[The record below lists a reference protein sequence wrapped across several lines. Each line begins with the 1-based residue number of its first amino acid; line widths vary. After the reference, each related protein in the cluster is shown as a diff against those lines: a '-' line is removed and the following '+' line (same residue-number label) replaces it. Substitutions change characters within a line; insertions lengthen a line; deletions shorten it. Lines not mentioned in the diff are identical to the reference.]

1 MAHELLRLTEKLYN
15 TPHLVTQE
23 SLDNILTFLKERN
36 TGASLVRPRNK
47 QRMDDWEEE
56 DGDGG
61 GGCEVCYNQD
71 TGVGVIEIE
80 GPLTDKKIDY
90 NPMCGGEESC
100 SYEGIIE
107 QGQALADMGATTIV
121 LQIDSGGGE
130 AYGCFE
136 SANELRKVCDDYGI
150 KLITYVDGNA
160 CSAAYAWA
168 CIADEIILNPYA
180 EVGSVGVVV
189 SLMNNTKALEK
200 MGIQRTFVYAGDN
213 KIPFS
218 PDGEFKDEFIAD
230 IQRKVDST
238 YNDFVKHVSGYTGLS
253 IEAVKSTQAAVYMA
267 DEAISLGMA
276 DKVMSRIDFA
286 NYLADIIETKRN
298 PNMGLRKLLGM
309 DESVK
314 VEASEVEAKAEAAIQ
329 AAQEEK
335 AALLAEFEAF
345 KLNAENMAK
354 ELAAKA
360 EALEAANAEKA
371 KALAEAKTNE
381 RKRLLT
387 DIVGSAKADAMFA
400 SIESLNDEAYNAV
413 LSVLNVQEKVLEQ
426 SDAFKE
432 LGVTGNESDEKPVDR
447 VAALLQAEFASKAK

>member
-1 MAHELLRLTEKLYN
+1 MAHKLLRLTERLYN
-15 TPHLVTQE
+15 IPHLVTQE

-36 TGASLVRPRNK
+36 TGTMLVK
-47 QRMDDWEEE
+47 QKMDDGE
-56 DGDGG
+56 GG
-61 GGCEVCYNQD
+61 EYGNGSDEVCYNPD

-90 NPMCGGEESC
+90 SPMCGGDESC
-100 SYEGIIE
+100 SYEGILD
-107 QGQALADMGATTIV
+107 QGNMLAEMGATTIV

-136 SANELRKVCDDYGI
+136 SANELKSICDEKGI

-189 SLMNNTKALEK
+189 SLMNNAKQLEK
-200 MGIQRTFVYAGDN
+200 MGIQRTYVYAGES
-213 KIPFS
+213 KIPFT
-218 PDGEFKDEFIAD
+218 PDGEFREEFIAD

-238 YNDFVKHVSGYTGLS
+238 YNDFVAHVSKYTGLS
-253 IEAVKSTQAAVYMA
+253 VDAVKKTQAASYMA
-267 DEAISLGMA
+267 DEAVSNGMA

-314 VEASEVEAKAEAAIQ
+314 VEASEIEAKAEAAIQ
-329 AAQEEK
+329 AAQEQLT
-335 AALLAEFEAF
+335 ALNTEFETY
-345 KLNAENMAK
+345 KLNSENIAK
-354 ELAAKA
+354 ELAEMKAKA
-360 EALEAANAEKA
+360 EALEADVAAKA
-371 KALAEAKTNE
+371 KAMAEAKTNE

-387 DIVGSAKADAMFA
+387 EAVGAAKAAETFA
-400 SIESLNDEAYNAV
+400 SLENLEDAAFTAV
-413 LSVLNVQEKVLEQ
+413 LGVLSAQAKVLEQ

-432 LGVTGNESDEKPVDR
+432 LGITGSESDDEPVDR
-447 VAALLQAEFASKAK
+447 VAALLRAEFASKAK